1 MYDRPNIFLGVRR
14 QQGMLP
20 RQRTAFPTGARQL
33 NIMAGGMKYKNHM
46 IFAALQLVDFTTT
59 YVALCHGATEDNAI
73 AAWSIHTIGLLPDL
87 ILCKLLACTVSWI
100 LPDEHYA
107 LKIMNVLYGILMIW
121 NIHLMLKHLVQT

>member
-1 MYDRPNIFLGVRR
+1 
-14 QQGMLP
+14 MLP
-20 RQRTAFPTGARQL
+20 RQDRYGSTEYHGWGL
-33 NIMAGGMKYKNHM
+33 KYKNHM

-59 YVALCHGATEDNAI
+59 YFGLRHGATEGSAI
-73 AAWSIHTIGLLPDL
+73 AVWSIHNVGLLPDL

-121 NIHLMLKHLVQT
+121 NIHVTLRHLGL